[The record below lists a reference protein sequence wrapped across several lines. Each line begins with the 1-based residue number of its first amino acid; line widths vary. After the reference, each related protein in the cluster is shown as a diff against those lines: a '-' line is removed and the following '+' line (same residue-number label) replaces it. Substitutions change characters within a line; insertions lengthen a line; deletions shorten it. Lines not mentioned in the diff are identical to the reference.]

1 MGYTIE
7 IPTSDFGNL
16 LDRIFLATP
25 LYLIT
30 LDLSQ
35 QTYKHPIVILILQY
49 SYQESSL
56 IKRNVI
62 STDICRQLP
71 CLCTHGCTDDVILRS
86 LLRRQSRDTNRNI
99 KTDT

>member
-7 IPTSDFGNL
+7 IPTSDFRNL

-49 SYQESSL
+49 LYQESSL

-62 STDICRQLP
+62 STNVYVDSCRVYVRM
-71 CLCTHGCTDDVILRS
+71 DVPMMLYYVVYCVGRVEI
-86 LLRRQSRDTNRNI
+86 QI
-99 KTDT
+99 EI